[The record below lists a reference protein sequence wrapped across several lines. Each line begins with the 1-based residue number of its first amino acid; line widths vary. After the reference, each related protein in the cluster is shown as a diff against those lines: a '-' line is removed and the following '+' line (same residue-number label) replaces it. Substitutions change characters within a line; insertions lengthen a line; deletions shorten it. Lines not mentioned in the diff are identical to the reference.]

1 MLTGSVWGQ
10 TYTIKIKNHPD
21 EGKSAINKD
30 FNSNS
35 GTFKLL
41 DADGK
46 VVNQNKTT
54 MVQEQE
60 YTQTVLVGGEER
72 PAKHKKTYTKALK
85 RLNDKETK
93 LTYAGRAVVF
103 EFEKGKY
110 KVFAEGEPPLAP
122 KDLEDLAKQANDPG
136 GREIEKLVL
145 PGKPVKVG
153 DRWALDSKALAKI
166 FKQEAK
172 LDSEKTKASASL
184 AKVYRKGES
193 QYGVLEI
200 DLKMAVEEMQGL
212 KFEKPAAFDM
222 RFTLDAPIDGSDT
235 AGVMTMT
242 GKIVGKS
249 SLEEGGK
256 KFNLE
261 VALDMSGKLEVSS
274 QK

>member
-1 MLTGSVWGQ
+1 MLTGLVQGQ
-10 TYTIKIKNHPD
+10 SYTIKIKNHPD
-21 EGKSAINKD
+21 EGKSVINKD

-60 YTQTVLVGGEER
+60 YTQTVLVGGEQR

-93 LTYAGRAVVF
+93 LSYEGRAVLF
-103 EFEKGKY
+103 ELEKGKY
-110 KVFAEGEPPLAP
+110 KVSAEGEPPLEP
-122 KDLEDLAKQANDPG
+122 NDLEDLTKRANDPG
-136 GREIEKLVL
+136 GREIERLIL

-153 DRWALDSKALAKI
+153 DRWTLDSKELAKI

-172 LDSEKTKASASL
+172 LDSEKTKASATL
-184 AKVYRKGES
+184 GKAYRKGES

-212 KFEKPAAFDM
+212 KFEKSAAFDM
-222 RFTLDAPIDGSDT
+222 RVTLEAPIDASDT
-235 AGVMTMT
+235 AGLMTMT
-242 GKIVGKS
+242 GKIAGKGTV
-249 SLEEGGK
+249 ERDGK
-256 KFNLE
+256 KLTLE
-261 VALDMSGKLEVSS
+261 VNVEMIGKIEVSS